1 MQICSTKKSGPT
13 IFSSNKSRRSGSGVG
28 KDERSAIIATLP
40 VGAHSA
46 ILKGHNDGTGVGL
59 VEVYDLEGDAPG
71 VQLANISTRGKVD
84 TGDNVMIGGFIVR
97 GTEPTPVLVRA
108 LEPSLSASGVNSV
121 LANPVLELHDLN
133 GNVTVNDDWRSTS
146 RARSRPPMIW
156 SRLFPSP
163 S

>member
-1 MQICSTKKSGPT
+1 M
-13 IFSSNKSRRSGSGVG
+13 
-28 KDERSAIIATLP
+28 
-40 VGAHSA
+40 
-46 ILKGHNDGTGVGL
+46 
-59 VEVYDLEGDAPG
+59 
-71 VQLANISTRGKVD
+71 QLANISTRGKVD